1 MTVSAVAVLLGI
13 LVVVQLRTQS
23 PSAALSG
30 LSAQDL
36 TVLVGNL
43 NAHNE
48 QLRGEVAQLDQQLA
62 NLSRTQSSGEGSV
75 DDIRRDLARIRAW
88 TGLEAVAG
96 SGVTVTV
103 SGAIAGQGVQDIVNE
118 LHNAGAEAIA
128 IEDVRVVPG
137 TVVAGPAGGL
147 SVENTPLADPF
158 EILALGSPEALTG
171 SLTRNGG
178 LIAQLSATYP
188 RALLTVTPV
197 DRLDLPATRRTL
209 VPVYGRPRL

>member
-1 MTVSAVAVLLGI
+1 MHRWRNQLTVSAVALVLGV

-23 PSAALSG
+23 ASPPLTG

-48 QLRGEVAQLDQQLA
+48 QLRGEVSELEQQLA
-62 NLSRTQSSGEGSV
+62 NLSSAQSRGAGSV

-88 TGLEAVAG
+88 TGLEAVSG
-96 SGVTVTV
+96 SGVTITV
-103 SGAIAGQGVQDIVNE
+103 GGQITGQGAQDIVNE
-118 LHNAGAEAIA
+118 LHNAGAEAVA
-128 IEDVRVVPG
+128 VEDVRVVPG

-158 EILALGSPEALTG
+158 EIQAIGSPEALTG

-188 RALLTVTPV
+188 GALLTVTPV

-209 VPVYGRPRL
+209 